1 MVIYTPLKHFV
12 DFPEGEPLG
21 VKDAS
26 ARYAHLGYS
35 VFPAVSIAELYKL
48 IRTVKAI
55 LPEVH
60 VPTMIIHSRED
71 DFHSLR
77 SVDLLERQLGSSVKE
92 KLILDNSYHVVTM
105 DYQKATVAA
114 EVTRF
119 FQRFVENSFV
129 AL

>member
-1 MVIYTPLKHFV
+1 MNGILLAGHRTTVE
-12 DFPEGEPLG
+12 DFLSSQW
-21 VKDAS
+21 AQS
-26 ARYAHLGYS
+26 
-35 VFPAVSIAELYKL
+35 
-48 IRTVKAI
+48 KAI

-119 FQRFVENSFV
+119 FQRFVGNSFV